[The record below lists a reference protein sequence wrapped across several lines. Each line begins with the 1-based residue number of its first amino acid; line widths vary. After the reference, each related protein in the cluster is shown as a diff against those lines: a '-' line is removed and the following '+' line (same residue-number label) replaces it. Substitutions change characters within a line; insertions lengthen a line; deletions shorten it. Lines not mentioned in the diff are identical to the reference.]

1 MTKVLLRLFL
11 WSREINLRV
20 RATYDKSYLL
30 LLKKRG
36 AKIGKNV
43 FAQYLSV
50 EENFAKLLTIED
62 DVVLAYGVR
71 IILHDSALNNLN
83 GAPIKFGKV
92 VIRKAAYIGARST
105 ILAGVEIGEGAIIGA
120 CSLVTKDIPAHT
132 IAYGIPAKI
141 KDTVQDYHQRY
152 LEQYR
157 DNENDKFAYL
167 EIAPWRDRTDMQ
179 ASGKV
184 TEVYKEFLD
193 QITS

>member
-1 MTKVLLRLFL
+1 MKKVLLKLFL
-11 WSREINLRV
+11 WLHEINLRI

-30 LLKKRG
+30 LLQKRG

-43 FAQYLSV
+43 FAQHLTV

-62 DVVLAYGVR
+62 DVVFAYGVR

-92 VIRKAAYIGARST
+92 AVRKSAYIGARST

-132 IAYGIPAKI
+132 VAYGIPALVKG
-141 KDTVQDYHQRY
+141 TVEEYQQRY
-152 LEQYR
+152 LEQR
-157 DNENDKFAYL
+157 QQNGNDKFAYL
-167 EIAPWRDRTDMQ
+167 EIVPWRDRTDLQ

-184 TEVYKEFLD
+184 SEVYKNFLD